1 MPRYKE
7 LSKAVGKREV
17 PWAIYEK
24 MGEEMRGKTDEEKSE
39 ISRRYKKLI
48 IKPPVRKK
56 NRPARRPKPLPS
68 AKICG
73 KRRLLF
79 HRLFRL
85 NVHIAARIR
94 VDRIGRA
101 QRAAGQQNVIARQL
115 KLGHA
120 PATITVTSN
129 AQSRRPPQRSTGS
142 GGFFSIVY
150 FA

>member
-56 NRPARRPKPLPS
+56 NRPARRTKPPS
-68 AKICG
+68 SANICG
-73 KRRLLF
+73 ERRLLF
-79 HRLFRL
+79 
-85 NVHIAARIR
+85 
-94 VDRIGRA
+94 
-101 QRAAGQQNVIARQL
+101 
-115 KLGHA
+115 
-120 PATITVTSN
+120 
-129 AQSRRPPQRSTGS
+129 
-142 GGFFSIVY
+142 IVY
-150 FA
+150 FG